1 MMGEKKVMMTDVDQ
15 GVFQE
20 RLWKGYGKIG
30 DRNSGIMAIKKIDQN
45 IRRSLESVTE

>member
-20 RLWKGYGKIG
+20 RLWKDYGKVR
-30 DRNSGIMAIKKIDQN
+30 DRNSGIMAIRKINQN
-45 IRRSLESVTE
+45 V